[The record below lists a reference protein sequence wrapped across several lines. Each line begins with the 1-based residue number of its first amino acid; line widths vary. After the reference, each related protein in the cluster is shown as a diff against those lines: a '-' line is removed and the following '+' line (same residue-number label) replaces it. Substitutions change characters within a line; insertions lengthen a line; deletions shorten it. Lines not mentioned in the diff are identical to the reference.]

1 MRWTSIELF
10 QLSQTNKYLS
20 LFLLMIAI
28 SFSKNIWVIINVQLK
43 CIERINASEKD
54 QTKNQVIY
62 HYYHLLHIPSE
73 FFCLVTATTS
83 LFTDTKILMLKLF
96 FVFFDTPERSQQHDT
111 TYIKIKSEFQI
122 KRIAFSSECN
132 FLFTSDKFVSI

>member
-1 MRWTSIELF
+1 MHR
-10 QLSQTNKYLS
+10 
-20 LFLLMIAI
+20 
-28 SFSKNIWVIINVQLK
+28 
-43 CIERINASEKD
+43 
-54 QTKNQVIY
+54 KNQCIRKRLNKKSSNISLLS
-62 HYYHLLHIPSE
+62 LLHIPSE

-122 KRIAFSSECN
+122 KRIPFSSECN
-132 FLFTSDKFVSI
+132 FLFTSQSYEKECCLLISSTFSCSSLTFFANGTCYSFY